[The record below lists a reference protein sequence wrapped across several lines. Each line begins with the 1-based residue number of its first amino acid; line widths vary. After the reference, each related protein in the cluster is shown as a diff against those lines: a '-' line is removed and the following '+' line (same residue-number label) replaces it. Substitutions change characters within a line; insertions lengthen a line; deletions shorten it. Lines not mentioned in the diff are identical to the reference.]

1 MKNFNESQIIGGNLE
16 FPGSKFDNFN
26 LLIDRYYALLFFELL
41 RNGITYSTGRNGILA
56 KVKFENR
63 GFVNYVQP
71 CIGQW
76 DYENTHFQRLVSPD
90 FVIYLF
96 NNLCMAESLYRIN
109 KLSNPVDLNEFSVS
123 FVINMHEKYADEY
136 FKLSMGQPN
145 CYDKISESRIAQIN
159 LAYSLLEKITK
170 YSKDFAEHQIKV
182 EMAKKIRKDIKNGIL
197 TYATLSDKQS
207 ELIDNYVDDYESDS
221 VHYLSLGC
229 FNNYIRNKALHQL
242 YIHQGTE
249 YDFNDPI
256 IVYEEFDAE
265 SEYDVKINYENAPE
279 FDANKKEKEYSK

>member
-1 MKNFNESQIIGGNLE
+1 MKSFNESHIIGGSLE

-76 DYENTHFQRLVSPD
+76 DYENVQFQRLVSPD

-109 KLSNPVDLNEFSVS
+109 ELVNPVNLDEFSVS
-123 FVINMHEKYADEY
+123 FVINMHEKYENEY
-136 FKLSMGQPN
+136 FKLRMGQPN
-145 CYDKISESRIAQIN
+145 CYDQISESRVAQIN
-159 LAYSLLEKITK
+159 LAYSLLERITK
-170 YSKDFAEHQIKV
+170 YSKDYAEHQIKV
-182 EMAKKIRKDIKNGIL
+182 EEANKIKKDIKNGVLTYDIL
-197 TYATLSDKQS
+197 TAKQS
-207 ELIDNYVDDYESDS
+207 ELIDNYVDDYESDP

-229 FNNYIRNKALHQL
+229 FNNYIRNKALQQL
-242 YIHQGTE
+242 YVRQGAE
-249 YDFNDPI
+249 YVFNDPI
-256 IVYEEFDAE
+256 IVYEDFDAE

-279 FDANKKEKEYSK
+279 FDINEKQKEYSK